1 MNPLYLAS
9 GSPRRREL
17 LTQIGV
23 PFSVV
28 SAPIDETP
36 LPNESAPA
44 YVERLA
50 RAKAAAG
57 LASLE
62 HSVQAIR
69 GHARSHRSD
78 DGLEGS
84 AVPVGAGVPA
94 NSHTAALEN
103 RAVVLGADTAVVLDG
118 RILGKPENREDALA
132 MLADLSGREHQ
143 VLTAV
148 ALSDGQRVHS
158 LCVTSKVRFR
168 AISAEE
174 AQRYWASGEPADKA
188 GGYAIQGLGAVF
200 VTGLSGSYSAVVGL
214 PLSETAELLGQF
226 GIACWQS
233 PAHTPEVTN
242 QR

>member
-1 MNPLYLAS
+1 MNPLHLAS

-36 LPNESAPA
+36 LPDESAPA

-57 LASLE
+57 LAC
-62 HSVQAIR
+62 
-69 GHARSHRSD
+69 
-78 DGLEGS
+78 LEG
-84 AVPVGAGVPA
+84 P
-94 NSHTAALEN
+94 
-103 RAVVLGADTAVVLDG
+103 AVVLGADTAVVLDG

>member
-17 LTQIGV
+17 LAQIGV

-36 LPNESAPA
+36 LPDESAPA

-57 LASLE
+57 LAC
-62 HSVQAIR
+62 
-69 GHARSHRSD
+69 
-78 DGLEGS
+78 LEG
-84 AVPVGAGVPA
+84 P
-94 NSHTAALEN
+94 
-103 RAVVLGADTAVVLDG
+103 AVVLGADTAVVLDG

-132 MLADLSGREHQ
+132 MLAGLSGREHQ